1 MNEKTSSLDDFY
13 EKFQDIL
20 TSDSKVK
27 QMSFSLNSILLGLGL
42 LYFISLFF
50 TYFALEKSFFC
61 DENQT
66 FIFSK
71 FILNS
76 VYVLFFQLLYILSVF
91 FLLKRF
97 YKF

>member
-20 TSDSKVK
+20 TSDSKVT
-27 QMSFSLNSILLGLGL
+27 QMSFSLNNILLGLGL

-50 TYFALEKSFFC
+50 TYFALEKSFFV